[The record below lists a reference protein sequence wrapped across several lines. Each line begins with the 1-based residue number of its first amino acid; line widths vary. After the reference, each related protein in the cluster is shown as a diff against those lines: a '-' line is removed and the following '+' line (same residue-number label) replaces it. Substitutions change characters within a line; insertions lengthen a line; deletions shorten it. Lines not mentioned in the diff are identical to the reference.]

1 MQKGLP
7 LRLFSLPKRT
17 VHPNERPL
25 FVRIRKADIRSR
37 VKGDLRVE
45 FSKTGLTSYAGLEL
59 LIRYFRATEFNRL
72 LRRHLSGLGLKGDA
86 GFVAMVRLLLGLLVV
101 GGRRVSHVDY
111 LRGDPLVSRFCGLR
125 RLPSGRTLARWL
137 SQFTESMVDRLRR
150 LNAEVVSRVLS
161 CLPVRTLTLDVD
173 GTVLSTGH
181 TVERAFRGF
190 NPHHRKVPSY
200 YPITAYLAETGHIL
214 RVKNRSGNV
223 HDGRASLTFLGDL
236 FRQVSVT
243 LGRGYR
249 LRFRMDGAFFNDA
262 VFRLLEGRG
271 ASYAIKVP
279 FWRWLDLQGLI
290 HARRRW
296 RRVAGGVDAFEQR
309 VRLDAWD
316 RTLRVVIYRK
326 RVHHRSR
333 KNYQLDLFD
342 PADGYFEYSAVATN
356 LSMDPKGLWYFM
368 CGRGAHEK
376 AIGELKSGLAF
387 ASIPTRRYGA
397 NSAWQQ
403 LVVLAH
409 NLLTNFQ
416 IETGARTRS
425 RSRKKTAMYLL
436 RSVGTLRFKLFCRAG
451 EVVRPNGTTIL
462 RLQENAEA
470 ENLFLRVAGALRK
483 AA

>member
-7 LRLFSLPKRT
+7 LRLFNLSKRT
-17 VHPNERPL
+17 IHPNERPL
-25 FVRIRKADIRSR
+25 SVRIRKADIRSR

-45 FSKTGLTSYAGLEL
+45 FSGTGLTSYAGLEL
-59 LIRYFRATEFNRL
+59 LIRYFRATGFNRL
-72 LRRHLSGLGLKGDA
+72 VRGHLSELGLRSDA
-86 GFVAMVRLLLGLLVV
+86 GLVGMVRLLLGLLVV

-125 RLPSGRTLARWL
+125 RLPSGRTLGRWL
-137 SQFTESMVDRLRR
+137 SQFTESMVNQLRV
-150 LNAEVVSRVLS
+150 LNAEVVSRVLR

-173 GTVLSTGH
+173 GTVISTGQ

-200 YPITAYLAETGHIL
+200 YPITACLAETGHIL

-223 HDGRASLTFLGDL
+223 HDGHASLTFLGDL
-236 FRQVSVT
+236 FRQVRDT
-243 LGRGYR
+243 LGSGFR

-262 VFRLLEGRG
+262 VLRLLEGRG
-271 ASYAIKVP
+271 ACYAIKIP
-279 FWRWLDLQGLI
+279 FWRWLDLQGKI
-290 HARRRW
+290 RDRRRW
-296 RRVAGGVDAFEQR
+296 RRVAFGIAAFEE
-309 VRLDAWD
+309 RLHLAPWD

-326 RVHHRSR
+326 RVHHRSI

-356 LSMDPKGLWYFM
+356 LSYDPRRLWYFM
-368 CGRGAHEK
+368 CGRGTHEK
-376 AIGELKSGLAF
+376 TIGELESGLAF
-387 ASIPTRRYGA
+387 DSIPSRHYGA

-416 IETGARTRS
+416 IETGARLRS
-425 RSRKKTAMYLL
+425 RSRKHTAMYLL
-436 RSVGTLRFKLFCRAG
+436 RTVQTLRFKLFCRAG
-451 EVVRPNGTTIL
+451 EVVRPNGTTVL
-462 RLQENAEA
+462 RLQKNSEA
-470 ENLFLRVAGALRK
+470 QNLFLQVTHALRK